1 MTQHRL
7 PTYFLSHGGGP
18 WPYMKAQLGATY
30 DQLEASLRDIPRQ
43 LGEPPKA
50 VLMVSGHWE
59 TAQFAVMATPNPP
72 MVYDYGGFPEH
83 TYRVQYPAPGAP
95 ALATRVQGL
104 LDAAGLPSTLDD
116 RQGYDHGAFVPMA
129 VMYPQADVPMLQLSI
144 RRGYDPAAHLAAGRA
159 LAPLRDEGVLI
170 VGSGLTYHDMRNM
183 GPSGKQALGD
193 VRPLARRD
201 TGPCRSERTQRAPAA
216 LGAGPGRTRGTPAR
230 GSPAAID
237 GGGGRRGRRCRS
249 AHLPRRGLLRWHRCV
264 EFPLR
269 SGCEC
274 LTDTRSSSRA
284 RHPSERWDPP

>member
-1 MTQHRL
+1 MADTSMTQRL

-95 ALATRVQGL
+95 ALATRVHGL

-183 GPSGKQALGD
+183 GPSGKQASATFDRWLD
-193 VRPLARRD
+193 ETLVHADPSE
-201 TGPCRSERTQRAPAA
+201 RSERLLHWTQAPAA
-216 LGAGPGRTRGTPAR
+216 RAAHPREDHLLPLMVAVGAAEGDAGAR
-230 GSPAAID
+230 IYHEEDVFGGIEVSSFRFGSVAI
-237 GGGGRRGRRCRS
+237 
-249 AHLPRRGLLRWHRCV
+249 A
-264 EFPLR
+264 
-269 SGCEC
+269 
-274 LTDTRSSSRA
+274 
-284 RHPSERWDPP
+284 